1 MRRFGSLDAGHLDVL
16 SVQRAGAVDGVFL
29 AVALNM
35 FVTFASNV
43 YVQLT
48 SSVNI
53 TPLLPDVH
61 GTLKPYGYACSPAVR
76 HSPGIR
82 FAVVVGEQAYPT
94 VAARARANVNEVM
107 VSVKNGPASSDDACG
122 RDDGGTGDVGASDLN
137 GAWRFVFL
145 SFKNYRTS

>member
-1 MRRFGSLDAGHLDVL
+1 MPVTWTSCPF
-16 SVQRAGAVDGVFL
+16 SVPVQSTGVFL
-29 AVALNM
+29 AVALYT

-61 GTLKPYGYACSPAVR
+61 GTLKPYGYACSPVVR
-76 HSPGIR
+76 NSPGIR

-94 VAARARANVNEVM
+94 VAARARANVNEVIGQHEERS
-107 VSVKNGPASSDDACG
+107 SVIG
-122 RDDGGTGDVGASDLN
+122 
-137 GAWRFVFL
+137 
-145 SFKNYRTS
+145 